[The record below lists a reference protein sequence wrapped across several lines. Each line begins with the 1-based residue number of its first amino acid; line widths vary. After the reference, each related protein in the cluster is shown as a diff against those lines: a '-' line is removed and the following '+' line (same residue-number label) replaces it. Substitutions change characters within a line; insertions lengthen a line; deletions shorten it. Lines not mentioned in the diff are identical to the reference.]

1 MREAARLAQIDAF
14 VMTLP
19 QGYHAL
25 VGERG
30 LKLSGGEK
38 QRVAIARTILKAP
51 PILMLD
57 EATSALDSH
66 TEHEI
71 QDALERVARERTS
84 LVIAHRLST
93 VVHAD
98 NIIVLDQGVIVERG
112 HASRAVGQRRT
123 LCEPLGA
130 PARGGRGARAAR
142 QGCRRGGFAGIAGG
156 RASRRRSA
164 GLNLSPSSKR
174 SMNDKHSILD
184 SILGAFVPIH
194 PDGYKF
200 VFGAALATLLLFA
213 VFPPLGWIGAIAT
226 AYCAY
231 FFRDPE
237 RVTPQRKGL
246 VTSAADGKV
255 AAIGDVMA
263 PNELQLGR
271 ETLSRIS
278 VFLSIFDVHIVRA
291 PVAGRITRSHYVPGA
306 FLNAELDKASEENER
321 RALVIE
327 TETGEKVGLVLI
339 AGLIARRIVTF
350 VGEGA
355 SVARGERIGLIRFG
369 SRVDVYLPAGVNIL
383 AEVGQTAIGGET
395 ALAEFVTSAE
405 VRAVRSVAVA
415 SATED

>member
-1 MREAARLAQIDAF
+1 
-14 VMTLP
+14 
-19 QGYHAL
+19 
-25 VGERG
+25 
-30 LKLSGGEK
+30 
-38 QRVAIARTILKAP
+38 
-51 PILMLD
+51 
-57 EATSALDSH
+57 
-66 TEHEI
+66 
-71 QDALERVARERTS
+71 
-84 LVIAHRLST
+84 
-93 VVHAD
+93 
-98 NIIVLDQGVIVERG
+98 
-112 HASRAVGQRRT
+112 
-123 LCEPLGA
+123 
-130 PARGGRGARAAR
+130 
-142 QGCRRGGFAGIAGG
+142 
-156 RASRRRSA
+156 
-164 GLNLSPSSKR
+164 
-174 SMNDKHSILD
+174 MNDKHSILD
-184 SILGAFVPIH
+184 SVLGAFVPIH

-213 VFPPLGWIGAIAT
+213 VFPPLGWIGAFAT

-271 ETLSRIS
+271 ETLSRLS